1 MAQRF
6 TARMEQALG
15 ADFEKLG
22 SVLQKACGAQD
33 ACADNY
39 RNMAETTQA
48 LLEANRTLQ
57 KALEETMGRQEAM
70 AGQLRE
76 QAQRIDA
83 TCNTIN
89 EEISNQLYTYAETHG
104 M

>member
-1 MAQRF
+1 
-6 TARMEQALG
+6 
-15 ADFEKLG
+15 
-22 SVLQKACGAQD
+22 
-33 ACADNY
+33 
-39 RNMAETTQA
+39 
-48 LLEANRTLQ
+48 
-57 KALEETMGRQEAM
+57 MGRQEAM